1 MPNPLETWFTEI
13 PPITRIYVSAACC
26 TSIAVQL
33 GFIHPLQLW
42 LNYESIAHDFQWWRL
57 ITNFFYFGP
66 LSIDFG
72 FHIFFLARYSRMM
85 EEGFFR
91 NKPADYVWLMVFS
104 ASVLLIIVPF
114 ASLPFMG
121 SALSFTMVYIW
132 ARRNPYV
139 RLNFLGLLV
148 FTAPYL
154 PWVLLIF
161 SLCLGGQIPTGDILG
176 VLVGHIYYFFEDVW
190 PRDPVSQ
197 GKKWLA
203 TPRII
208 RWLVEGNRPR
218 GDSIEIETEQM
229 EEEEE
234 IEEEAQE
241 EQRAVVPGSTADS
254 VSTEE
259 PTLLTAYNMDERD
272 DIPGDR
278 KEPLQTSTSEN
289 DSQPLSKSTPSST
302 ASHTTST
309 TPIALSPKQSAV
321 SGNSLNDVPSI

>member
-1 MPNPLETWFTEI
+1 
-13 PPITRIYVSAACC
+13 
-26 TSIAVQL
+26 
-33 GFIHPLQLW
+33 
-42 LNYESIAHDFQWWRL
+42 
-57 ITNFFYFGP
+57 
-66 LSIDFG
+66 
-72 FHIFFLARYSRMM
+72 MM

-104 ASVLLIIVPF
+104 ASVLLVISIIVPF

-161 SLCLGGQIPTGDILG
+161 SLCLGGQIPTGDMLG

-203 TPRII
+203 TPRIV

-218 GDSIEIETEQM
+218 DDSIEIGTEQVD
-229 EEEEE
+229 EEVEEV
-234 IEEEAQE
+234 QE
-241 EQRAVVPGSTADS
+241 EQHAEVSRSTAGTAS
-254 VSTEE
+254 SEE
-259 PTLLTAYNMDERD
+259 PILMTANNLDEGD
-272 DIPGDR
+272 DAREDP
-278 KEPLQTSTSEN
+278 KAALPTSTSAET
-289 DSQPLSKSTPSST
+289 LSKPTTPPPPPPPT
-302 ASHTTST
+302 ATST
-309 TPIALSPKQSAV
+309 TPTASSPKQSAA
-321 SGNSLNDVPSI
+321 SSSDLNDIPSI

>member
-1 MPNPLETWFTEI
+1 
-13 PPITRIYVSAACC
+13 
-26 TSIAVQL
+26 
-33 GFIHPLQLW
+33 
-42 LNYESIAHDFQWWRL
+42 
-57 ITNFFYFGP
+57 
-66 LSIDFG
+66 
-72 FHIFFLARYSRMM
+72 MM

-104 ASVLLIIVPF
+104 ASVLLAISIIVPF

-190 PRDPVSQ
+190 PQDPVSQ

-203 TPRII
+203 TPRVI

-218 GDSIEIETEQM
+218 DDSIDIAMDPVEGQV
-229 EEEEE
+229 EEEE
-234 IEEEAQE
+234 AN
-241 EQRAVVPGSTADS
+241 
-254 VSTEE
+254 VSDLATGTVAGE
-259 PTLLTAYNMDERD
+259 
-272 DIPGDR
+272 
-278 KEPLQTSTSEN
+278 
-289 DSQPLSKSTPSST
+289 QPLPDGHQQGQEDEMSGNQKTEQQQTHTTSAEPSST
-302 ASHTTST
+302 KSPSTSASIS
-309 TPIALSPKQSAV
+309 PISSPKQATS
-321 SGNSLNDVPSI
+321 SYSNELPSI

>member
-1 MPNPLETWFTEI
+1 MPSPLEMWFTDI

-42 LNYESIAHDFQWWRL
+42 LNYESITNDFQWWRL

-66 LSIDFG
+66 LSVDFC

-85 EEGFFR
+85 EEGFYR

-104 ASVLLIIVPF
+104 ASVLLLISILMPF

-132 ARRNPYV
+132 ARRNQYV
-139 RLNFLGLLV
+139 RLNFLGLVV

-154 PWVLLIF
+154 PWVLLLF

-190 PRDPVSQ
+190 PRDPMSQ

-203 TPRII
+203 TPRA
-208 RWLVEGNRPR
+208 
-218 GDSIEIETEQM
+218 M
-229 EEEEE
+229 
-234 IEEEAQE
+234 
-241 EQRAVVPGSTADS
+241 
-254 VSTEE
+254 
-259 PTLLTAYNMDERD
+259 
-272 DIPGDR
+272 
-278 KEPLQTSTSEN
+278 
-289 DSQPLSKSTPSST
+289 
-302 ASHTTST
+302 
-309 TPIALSPKQSAV
+309 
-321 SGNSLNDVPSI
+321 

>member
-1 MPNPLETWFTEI
+1 MI
-13 PPITRIYVSAACC
+13 R
-26 TSIAVQL
+26 
-33 GFIHPLQLW
+33 
-42 LNYESIAHDFQWWRL
+42 
-57 ITNFFYFGP
+57 
-66 LSIDFG
+66 
-72 FHIFFLARYSRMM
+72 ARYSRMM

-104 ASVLLIIVPF
+104 ASVLLVISIIVPF

-132 ARRNPYV
+132 ARRNPFV

-190 PRDPVSQ
+190 PRDPMSQ

-218 GDSIEIETEQM
+218 DDSIEIATEQV

-234 IEEEAQE
+234 E
-241 EQRAVVPGSTADS
+241 EQLVEAVAEQIVEAEVEQHSIASESTINNISTAESIMTDGDLNEEKS
-254 VSTEE
+254 KRDEISGYKKEQQAQTITENNTLST
-259 PTLLTAYNMDERD
+259 A
-272 DIPGDR
+272 
-278 KEPLQTSTSEN
+278 TSTS
-289 DSQPLSKSTPSST
+289 SS
-302 ASHTTST
+302 S
-309 TPIALSPKQSAV
+309 IALSPNQSTSSNINETSSA
-321 SGNSLNDVPSI
+321 

>member
-1 MPNPLETWFTEI
+1 MADLSQPEP
-13 PPITRIYVSAACC
+13 R
-26 TSIAVQL
+26 QL
-33 GFIHPLQLW
+33 TQTHL
-42 LNYESIAHDFQWWRL
+42 H
-57 ITNFFYFGP
+57 
-66 LSIDFG
+66 
-72 FHIFFLARYSRMM
+72 HYS
-85 EEGFFR
+85 
-91 NKPADYVWLMVFS
+91 
-104 ASVLLIIVPF
+104 
-114 ASLPFMG
+114 
-121 SALSFTMVYIW
+121 
-132 ARRNPYV
+132 
-139 RLNFLGLLV
+139 
-148 FTAPYL
+148 
-154 PWVLLIF
+154 
-161 SLCLGGQIPTGDILG
+161 
-176 VLVGHIYYFFEDVW
+176 
-190 PRDPVSQ
+190 
-197 GKKWLA
+197 
-203 TPRII
+203 

>member
-104 ASVLLIIVPF
+104 ASVLLVISIIVPF

-218 GDSIEIETEQM
+218 DDSIEIGTEQV
-229 EEEEE
+229 EEEAEE
-234 IEEEAQE
+234 AEEAQE
-241 EQRAVVPGSTADS
+241 GQHAVVPGSTADT
-254 VSTEE
+254 VSSEE
-259 PTLLTAYNMDERD
+259 PTLMTGDSLDEGD
-272 DIPGDR
+272 DIRGDP
-278 KEPLQTSTSEN
+278 KEVLPRSTSE
-289 DSQPLSKSTPSST
+289 LSTKPTTTPSPST
-302 ASHTTST
+302 TTTST
-309 TPIALSPKQSAV
+309 TPTALSPKQSAV
-321 SGNSLNDVPSI
+321 SGSSLNDVPSI

>member
-1 MPNPLETWFTEI
+1 
-13 PPITRIYVSAACC
+13 
-26 TSIAVQL
+26 
-33 GFIHPLQLW
+33 
-42 LNYESIAHDFQWWRL
+42 
-57 ITNFFYFGP
+57 
-66 LSIDFG
+66 
-72 FHIFFLARYSRMM
+72 MM

-104 ASVLLIIVPF
+104 ASVLLVISIIVPF

-190 PRDPVSQ
+190 PRDPASQ

-203 TPRII
+203 TPRIV

-218 GDSIEIETEQM
+218 DDSIEIGTEQV
-229 EEEEE
+229 EEEA
-234 IEEEAQE
+234 EEAQE
-241 EQRAVVPGSTADS
+241 EQHAVVTGSTADAAS
-254 VSTEE
+254 SEE
-259 PTLLTAYNMDERD
+259 PAFMTAGNPDE
-272 DIPGDR
+272 GDGIR
-278 KEPLQTSTSEN
+278 EDPKEALPTSTSTEA
-289 DSQPLSKSTPSST
+289 LSKPTAASPST
-302 ASHTTST
+302 TTST
-309 TPIALSPKQSAV
+309 TPTALSPTQKAAGGS
-321 SGNSLNDVPSI
+321 NLNDIPSI

>member
-104 ASVLLIIVPF
+104 ASVLLVISIIVPF

-203 TPRII
+203 TPRI
-208 RWLVEGNRPR
+208 V
-218 GDSIEIETEQM
+218 
-229 EEEEE
+229 
-234 IEEEAQE
+234 
-241 EQRAVVPGSTADS
+241 
-254 VSTEE
+254 
-259 PTLLTAYNMDERD
+259 
-272 DIPGDR
+272 
-278 KEPLQTSTSEN
+278 
-289 DSQPLSKSTPSST
+289 
-302 ASHTTST
+302 
-309 TPIALSPKQSAV
+309 
-321 SGNSLNDVPSI
+321 